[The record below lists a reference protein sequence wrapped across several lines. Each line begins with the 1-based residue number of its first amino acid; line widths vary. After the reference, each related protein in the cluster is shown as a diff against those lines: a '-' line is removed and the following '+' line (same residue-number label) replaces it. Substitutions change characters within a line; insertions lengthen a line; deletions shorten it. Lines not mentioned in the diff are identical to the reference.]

1 MSTIVLHAP
10 GATRASSPTSTF
22 VQRLWAALEA
32 HGQRRAA
39 VELRRV
45 AARHAHGDPALSR
58 QLMAAADAA
67 TSAAD
72 HTSPRV

>member
-1 MSTIVLHAP
+1 MSTIVLHTP
-10 GATRASSPTSTF
+10 GAPRAERQTPTF
-22 VQRLWAALEA
+22 LLRLWAALEA

-45 AARHAHGDPALSR
+45 AARHAYGDPALAN